1 MGAFSSW
8 VDGNWFNLIQT
19 VGIMGSLC
27 LTAVASNQQAKASN
41 REAKSK
47 EVENL
52 LTIAEQH
59 QELWRGVA
67 QRKDLERIFQPDGNA
82 LAKQATVVEMEFL
95 NSVIV
100 HFQTGWWIA
109 KGGGIT
115 TLEEIREDARSFFTL
130 PLPHA
135 VWEKTKQSRNREF
148 VRFIDRAIDTAGR
161 LTQPGD

>member
-8 VDGNWFNLIQT
+8 MDGNWFNLIQT

-27 LTAVASNQQAKASN
+27 LTAAASNQQAKASN
-41 REAKSK
+41 REAKAK

-52 LTIAEQH
+52 LTIAAQH
-59 QELWRGVA
+59 QELWRGA
-67 QRKDLERIFQPDGNA
+67 TQRKDLERVFRSDVDA
-82 LAKQATVVEMEFL
+82 LARPATVAEAEFL

-115 TLEEIREDARSFFTL
+115 TLDEIKEDARSFFTL

-135 VWEKTKQSRNREF
+135 VWEKTKQTRNKEF
-148 VRFIDRAIDTAGR
+148 VRFVERAIEAAGR
-161 LTQPGD
+161 L